1 MHRNEDPTQSKIKKK
16 NKFKKKK
23 KRYHGMKG
31 KGKLKDKAKVWSM
44 AERMNYLLLAEM
56 ENSGRVWKVRCLEVT
71 GYTKIQYGCERK
83 GKVRY

>member
-1 MHRNEDPTQSKIKKK
+1 
-16 NKFKKKK
+16 
-23 KRYHGMKG
+23 
-31 KGKLKDKAKVWSM
+31 M

-83 GKVRY
+83 GKVRSIPFPWASKLVG